1 MLRQAHKYIF
11 VARVVAGAM
20 LVSGCRP
27 AAGAAADASSDA
39 KRDGPRLV
47 LPPDSPQIASLAITA
62 ATTESTSSISL
73 NGRLVWNEDVTV
85 RVFSPFAGRVDTSCG
100 CRRTRCTRAMA
111 GAHQRP
117 DFGQAQAD
125 ARRALADLDLAQ
137 RNLARQRDLLDARH
151 RRAEG
156 RRGGGSRRDA
166 CARRALAYRRRAW
179 ALYGGDTSC
188 QSGFPSC
195 VRHSAV

>member
-62 ATTESTSSISL
+62 ATTESTSSITL
-73 NGRLVWNEDVTV
+73 NGRLVWNEDATV
-85 RVFSPFAGRVDTSCG
+85 RVFSPFAGRVE
-100 CRRTRCTRAMA
+100 RV
-111 GAHQRP
+111 
-117 DFGQAQAD
+117 
-125 ARRALADLDLAQ
+125 LADG
-137 RNLARQRDLLDARH
+137 RRDHAAIRWRH
-151 RRAEG
+151 RRAGLRTGAG
-156 RRGGGSRRDA
+156 RRATGAATLAERNSRASGNCLSTVVAQKEVETAEADVSRAAPSSARLGALATYGGGLASIRSSSASADRREVVE
-166 CARRALAYRRRAW
+166 R
-179 ALYGGDTSC
+179 T
-188 QSGFPSC
+188 
-195 VRHSAV
+195 